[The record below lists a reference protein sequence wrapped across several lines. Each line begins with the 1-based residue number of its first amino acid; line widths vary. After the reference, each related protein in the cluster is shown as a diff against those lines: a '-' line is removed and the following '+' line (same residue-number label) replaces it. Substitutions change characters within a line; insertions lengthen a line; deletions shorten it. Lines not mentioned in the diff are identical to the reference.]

1 MGFWVERE
9 REAKTRRRRTG
20 LQRSMEREKECCV
33 FSGLWSGGS
42 GFCYV
47 YIYIDRYSSKE
58 QKQERRMSGQVSKR
72 VFLLLEGV

>member
-9 REAKTRRRRTG
+9 REAKTRRRRIG

-33 FSGLWSGGS
+33 FSGLWSEGS
-42 GFCYV
+42 GFCY
-47 YIYIDRYSSKE
+47 IYIDIVRKSGNKKE
-58 QKQERRMSGQVSKR
+58 EKVSKR